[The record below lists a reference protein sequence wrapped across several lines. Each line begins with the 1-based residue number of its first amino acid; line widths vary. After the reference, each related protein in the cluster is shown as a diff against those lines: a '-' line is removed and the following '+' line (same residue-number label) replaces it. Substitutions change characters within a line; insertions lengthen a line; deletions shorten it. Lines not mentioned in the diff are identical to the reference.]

1 MRADPYTPQSGDP
14 GILVE
19 HYALTLDYKV
29 STNRLTGTA
38 VIRGRAASATR
49 TLSFDLV
56 GLRATKVTATGS
68 RAAAFHQSDRKLR
81 ITLPAPLAPGEGFEV
96 SVAYA
101 GAPRPRRSR
110 WGTIGWEELEDGALV
125 AAQPTGAPSWFPCND
140 VPSDKA
146 TYQLSVTTDQAYTV
160 VASGIRSARTTR
172 GGKSTWVFEQNV
184 PTPTYLMTVHVG
196 RYVEQTISLGGPVG
210 RLFYPLPLTAR
221 VRSDFADLPRM
232 VSLFERLFGAYPL
245 EEYAIVVAADDLEI
259 PLEAQGV
266 GVFGANHIDG
276 CRGLERL
283 VAHELAH
290 QWFGNSVGLSK
301 WQHIWLNEGF
311 ACYSEWLWSE
321 HSGGPTAHEKALGHY
336 ARLASLPQDLVLSDP
351 GPDLMFDD
359 RVYKRGALTLHALR
373 LTLGDDAFFGLL
385 QAWTRTYRASTAT
398 TADFVALA
406 EDVSHVPVASLLHA
420 WLDLPRLPRCPP
432 PVRERRSLR
441 MPLPRR
447 RNHRC
452 AEDEARRTDDH
463 RRIHAVE
470 AAGDADG
477 ACTGP
482 PAGSDLTDVNL
493 GKVDRN
499 PPAVGLE
506 CGFDQR
512 PPLGV
517 GRGRRCEQGGEVVE
531 PAVRTPAW
539 LAFDVDAHL
548 RGILSS

>member
-1 MRADPYTPQSGDP
+1 MRADPYIPQSGDP
-14 GILVE
+14 GIRVD
-19 HYALTLDYKV
+19 HYELTLDYKV

-38 VIRGRAASATR
+38 VIRGRAATATR

-68 RAAAFHQSDRKLR
+68 RVAAFHQSDRKLR
-81 ITLPAPLAPGEGFEV
+81 ITLPTPLAAGEGFEV

-110 WGTIGWEELEDGALV
+110 WGTIGWEELDDGALV

-146 TYQLSVTTDQAYTV
+146 TYRLSVTTDQAYTV
-160 VASGIRSARTTR
+160 VASGLRSAPTTR
-172 GGKSTWVFEQNV
+172 GGRSTWVFEQNV

-196 RYVEQTISLGGPVG
+196 RYVEETIALGGPVG
-210 RLFYPLPLTAR
+210 RLFYPLPLAAR

-232 VSLFERLFGAYPL
+232 VSLFERLFGPYPL
-245 EEYAIVVAADDLEI
+245 DEYAVVVTADDLEI

-276 CRGLERL
+276 CGGLERL

-290 QWFGNSVGLSK
+290 QWFGNSVGVSK
-301 WQHIWLNEGF
+301 WQDIWLNEGF

-321 HSGGPTAHEKALGHY
+321 HSGGATAHEKALAHY

-385 QAWTRTYRASTAT
+385 QTWTRTYRASTAT

-406 EDVSHVPVASLLHA
+406 EDVSHAPVASLMHA
-420 WLDLPRLPRCPP
+420 WLDLPRLPRLPTAGVGAPLTPDAAPP
-432 PVRERRSLR
+432 PPEPSLR
-441 MPLPRR
+441 
-447 RNHRC
+447 
-452 AEDEARRTDDH
+452 
-463 RRIHAVE
+463 
-470 AAGDADG
+470 
-477 ACTGP
+477 
-482 PAGSDLTDVNL
+482 
-493 GKVDRN
+493 
-499 PPAVGLE
+499 
-506 CGFDQR
+506 
-512 PPLGV
+512 
-517 GRGRRCEQGGEVVE
+517 
-531 PAVRTPAW
+531 
-539 LAFDVDAHL
+539 
-548 RGILSS
+548 